1 MSTKTGEVAYDLG
14 HTQDTINSMHDS
26 SAIDNADAPQA
37 DTTGIIRTMP
47 MSPLAASATC
57 VNLILATGPFT
68 YPYGYTALGPV
79 ISAPLLFLVAIL
91 AYITATYLFEAISI
105 SQALQRMERAVEADE
120 LD

>member
-1 MSTKTGEVAYDLG
+1 
-14 HTQDTINSMHDS
+14 
-26 SAIDNADAPQA
+26 
-37 DTTGIIRTMP
+37 

-91 AYITATYLFEAISI
+91 AYITATYLFETISI
-105 SQALQRMERAVEADE
+105 SQAL
-120 LD
+120 